1 MATVRGDWVSGQSLA
16 SMPVLMVSAG
26 GLDRLLTAG
35 ASYSLGR
42 DPSSDF
48 VFDDPRVSWQHAV
61 LRLDQ
66 DEWVLADTGSKNGIF
81 TGPQRVSLLRIAGDC
96 VVRLADSQDGPEV
109 WCRLGRPGYPGRAGA
124 GSRLRVDLHPTSVR
138 QIAGSLVRIGRAPE
152 NDVVVTDLGVS
163 RYHAELRRV
172 TARQFEIVDLD
183 SHNGTFVNGQ
193 RVSAMAVTGADLIGI
208 GPATFR
214 LVDGELR
221 EFIDEG
227 DVSLLAQ
234 DLTVRLPDGRV
245 LLDNVSFP
253 VGERRLV
260 AIIGP
265 SGAGKSTLLGALTGM
280 RPADEGTVSYDG
292 RDLYQHYAELRHRI
306 GYVPQKNIWHV
317 QLSAQ
322 HALRYAAEL
331 RFPSDTSAAERAHRV
346 DEVLGELGLTG
357 DSRTRGGAL
366 SGGQQKRVNV
376 ALELLTK
383 PSLLFLDEP
392 TSGVDPD
399 LDKAIME
406 LLADLAHAGRTVIV
420 VTHSVA
426 HLDMCEDLLVLSP
439 GGRLAYYGPP
449 AEGLAYFGKQDWADV
464 FQAFRAEQDRD
475 WAGQFRDSMAFRAP
489 ERQRP
494 PASAPASPA
503 RPPAPRSRAAQLAIL
518 CRRYLAVIASDR
530 NYLAVLGILPVA
542 LGLLLRAVPAP
553 QGLTGHDNSDAE
565 SLLLVLVIGACLA
578 GTASSVRE
586 LVAERAIYLR
596 ERAAGLSTGAYVWS
610 KLLVLGVLSCTQAMV
625 IAAIGLA
632 GRPMPAHGA
641 FLTSA
646 PLAEIMLAVGLLAIA
661 SMTIGLV
668 ISAVVG
674 SAEKTMPLLVLASM
688 VQIILCGGVIALPGK
703 AGLEQLAWIT
713 PSRWGFGATAATVNL
728 NGISPPGEVRPDPV
742 WDHRPATWLTDMA
755 LQFLLATVF
764 AVIAW
769 RRLARQRSRT

>member
-1 MATVRGDWVSGQSLA
+1 MGGQSLE
-16 SMPVLMVSAG
+16 SVPVLMVSAS

-42 DPSSDF
+42 DPSSDI
-48 VFDDPRVSWQHAV
+48 VFDDPRVSWRHAV
-61 LRLDQ
+61 LRPDQ
-66 DEWVLADTGSKNGIF
+66 GAWVLEDTGSRNGIF
-81 TGPQRVSLLRIAGDC
+81 TGPRRVSLLRIAGDC
-96 VVRLADSQDGPEV
+96 VLRLADSQDGPEV
-109 WCRLGRPGYPGRAGA
+109 WCRLSRRGHPDSADAGP
-124 GSRLRVDLHPTSVR
+124 RLRVDLHPTSVR
-138 QIAGSLVRIGRAPE
+138 QIAGSLVRIGRAPA

-163 RYHAELRRV
+163 RYHAELRRA
-172 TARQFEIVDLD
+172 TTGQFEIVDLG

-193 RVSAMAVTGADLIGI
+193 QVSAKAVTGADLIGI

-214 LVDGELR
+214 LVGGELR

-234 DLTVRLPDGRV
+234 DLTVRLPDKRV
-245 LLDNVSFP
+245 LLDHVSFP
-253 VGERRLV
+253 VGERRLL

-280 RPADEGTVSYDG
+280 RPADEGAVSYDG

-317 QLSAQ
+317 QLSALR
-322 HALRYAAEL
+322 ALRYAAEL
-331 RFPSDTSAAERAHRV
+331 RFPSDTSTAERAHRV
-346 DEVLGELGLTG
+346 DEVLSELGLAG
-357 DSRTRGGAL
+357 HSRTRGGAL

-426 HLDMCEDLLVLSP
+426 HLDMCDDLLVLSP

-449 AEGLAYFGKQDWADV
+449 AAGLAYFGRKDWADV
-464 FQAFRAEQDRD
+464 FKAFRSEPDHD
-475 WAGQFRDSMAFRAP
+475 WAGQFRASTAFRVQ
-489 ERQRP
+489 EEQRP
-494 PASAPASPA
+494 PASAPASPG
-503 RPPAPRSRAAQLAIL
+503 RPPAPRSPAAQLAIL

-553 QGLTGHDNSDAE
+553 QGLTGHANADAE
-565 SLLLVLVIGACLA
+565 SLLLVMAIGACLTGA
-578 GTASSVRE
+578 ASSVRE
-586 LVAERAIYLR
+586 LVTERAIYLR
-596 ERAAGLSTGAYVWS
+596 ERAAGLSTGAYMWS
-610 KLLVLGVLSCTQAMV
+610 KLLVLGVLSSTQAIV

-632 GRPMPAHGA
+632 GRPLPAHGA
-641 FLTSA
+641 FLPSA
-646 PLAEIMLAVGLLAIA
+646 PLAEIMLAAGLLAIA

-668 ISAVVG
+668 ISAAV
-674 SAEKTMPLLVLASM
+674 SNTEKTMPLLVFVSM
-688 VQIILCGGVIALPGK
+688 AQIILSGGVIALPGK

-728 NGISPPGEVRPDPV
+728 ARISPPSQIKFDPV
-742 WDHRPATWLTDMA
+742 WAHRPATWLTDMA

-764 AVIAW
+764 TAVAW
-769 RRLARQRSRT
+769 QRLARQHP

>member
-1 MATVRGDWVSGQSLA
+1 
-16 SMPVLMVSAG
+16 MPVLMVSAG

-35 ASYSLGR
+35 ASYRLGR
-42 DPSSDF
+42 DPSSDI

-66 DEWVLADTGSKNGIF
+66 GEWVLADTGSKNGVF
-81 TGPQRVSLLRIAGDC
+81 TGPRRVSLLRITGDC

-109 WCRLGRPGYPGRAGA
+109 WCHLGGPDRHGGAGA
-124 GSRLRVDLHPTSVR
+124 GTQLRVDLHPTSVR

-163 RYHAELRRV
+163 RFHAELRRV
-172 TARQFEIVDLD
+172 TARQYEIVDVG

-234 DLTVRLPDGRV
+234 DLTVRLPEGRV
-245 LLDNVSFP
+245 LLDHVSFP

-280 RPADEGTVSYDG
+280 RPAGEGTVSYDG

-306 GYVPQKNIWHV
+306 GYVPQQNIWHV
-317 QLSAQ
+317 QLSALR
-322 HALRYAAEL
+322 ALRYTAEL

-346 DEVLGELGLTG
+346 DEVLSELGLTR
-357 DSRTRGGAL
+357 DSRTPGRAL

-426 HLDMCEDLLVLSP
+426 HLDLCDDLLVLSP

-449 AEGLAYFGKQDWADV
+449 AEGLAYFGKRDWADV
-464 FQAFRAEQDRD
+464 FKAFRSELDRD
-475 WAGQFRDSMAFRAP
+475 WAGQFRDSMALRAHK
-489 ERQRP
+489 EQR

-553 QGLTGHDNSDAE
+553 QGLTGHANADGE
-565 SLLLVLVIGACLA
+565 SLLLVLAIGACLA
-578 GTASSVRE
+578 GTASSARE
-586 LVAERAIYLR
+586 LVTERAIYLR

-610 KLLVLGVLSCTQAMV
+610 KLLVLGMLSSAQAIV

-632 GRPMPAHGA
+632 GRPMPSHGA

-668 ISAVVG
+668 ISAAV
-674 SAEKTMPLLVLASM
+674 SNAEKAMPLLVLASM
-688 VQIILCGGVIALPGK
+688 VQIILSGGVIALPGK
-703 AGLEQLAWIT
+703 VGLEQLAWIT
-713 PSRWGFGATAATVNL
+713 PSRWGFGATAATVDL
-728 NGISPPGEVRPDPV
+728 NRISPPGEIRFDPV

-755 LQFLLATVF
+755 LQFLLAAVFTTV
-764 AVIAW
+764 AW
-769 RRLARQRSRT
+769 RRLARQHTKT

>member
-1 MATVRGDWVSGQSLA
+1 
-16 SMPVLMVSAG
+16 MVSVA

-35 ASYSLGR
+35 ASYGLGR
-42 DPSSDF
+42 DPSSDI

-61 LRLDQ
+61 LRFDQ
-66 DEWVLADTGSKNGIF
+66 GEWVLADSGSKNGIF
-81 TGPQRVSLLRIAGDC
+81 TGPRRVSLLRITGDC
-96 VVRLADSQDGPEV
+96 VVRLADSEDGPEV
-109 WCRLGRPGYPGRAGA
+109 WCRLDRPDGAGA
-124 GSRLRVDLHPTSVR
+124 GSQLRVDLHPTSVR

-172 TARQFEIVDLD
+172 TARQFEIVDAG
-183 SHNGTFVNGQ
+183 SHNGTFVNG
-193 RVSAMAVTGADLIGI
+193 RRISAVAVTGADLIGI

-234 DLTVRLPDGRV
+234 DLTVRLPDGRI
-245 LLDNVSFP
+245 LLDHVSFP

-317 QLSAQ
+317 QLSALR
-322 HALRYAAEL
+322 ALRYAAEL
-331 RFPSDTSAAERAHRV
+331 RFPSDTSAAERSHRV
-346 DEVLGELGLTG
+346 DEVLSELGLTG
-357 DSRTRGGAL
+357 HSRTRGGAL

-406 LLADLAHAGRTVIV
+406 LLAELARAGRTVIV

-426 HLDMCEDLLVLSP
+426 HLDMCDDLLVLSP

-464 FQAFRAEQDRD
+464 FKAFRSETGRD
-475 WAGQFRDSMAFRAP
+475 WAGQFRDSMALRAQ
-489 ERQRP
+489 EQQRP
-494 PASAPASPA
+494 PSGAPAMAGQPGGP
-503 RPPAPRSRAAQLAIL
+503 RPGAPRSRAAQLAIL

-553 QGLTGHDNSDAE
+553 QGLTGHANADAE
-565 SLLLVLVIGACLA
+565 SLLLVLAIGACLA

-596 ERAAGLSTGAYVWS
+596 ERAAGLSAGAYVWS
-610 KLLVLGVLSCTQAMV
+610 KLLVLGVLSCTQAIV

-646 PLAEIMLAVGLLAIA
+646 PLAEIMLAVGLLATA

-668 ISAVVG
+668 ISAAV
-674 SAEKTMPLLVLASM
+674 SNAEKTMPLLVLASM
-688 VQIILCGGVIALPGK
+688 VQIILSGGVIALPGK

-728 NGISPPGEVRPDPV
+728 NRISPPGEIRLDPV

-755 LQFLLATVF
+755 LQLLLAAIFT
-764 AVIAW
+764 AIAW
-769 RRLARQRSRT
+769 QRLARQHSRT

>member
-1 MATVRGDWVSGQSLA
+1 
-16 SMPVLMVSAG
+16 MVSAG

-42 DPSSDF
+42 DPGSDI
-48 VFDDPRVSWQHAV
+48 VFDDARVSWQHAV

-66 DEWVLADTGSKNGIF
+66 GEWVLADTGSKNGIF
-81 TGPQRVSLLRIAGDC
+81 AGPQRVSLLRITGDC
-96 VVRLADSQDGPEV
+96 VVRLADSQDGPQV
-109 WCRLGRPGYPGRAGA
+109 WCRPRHPDGTGA
-124 GSRLRVDLHPTSVR
+124 GSQLRVDLHPTSVR
-138 QIAGSLVRIGRAPE
+138 QIAGSRVRIGRAPE
-152 NDVVVTDLGVS
+152 NDVVVDDLGVS

-172 TARQFEIVDLD
+172 NARQFEIVDVG

-193 RVSAMAVTGADLIGI
+193 RVSAVAVTDTDLIGI

-234 DLTVRLPDGRV
+234 DLAVRLPDGRV
-245 LLDNVSFP
+245 LLDHVSFP

-317 QLSAQ
+317 QLSALR
-322 HALRYAAEL
+322 ALRYAAEL
-331 RFPSDTSAAERAHRV
+331 RFPSDTSAAERTHRV
-346 DEVLGELGLTG
+346 DEVLSELGLAG
-357 DSRTRGGAL
+357 HARTRGGAL

-392 TSGVDPD
+392 TTGVDPD
-399 LDKAIME
+399 LDKAIMK

-426 HLDMCEDLLVLSP
+426 HLDMCDDLLVLSP

-449 AEGLAYFGKQDWADV
+449 TEGLGYFGKRDWADV
-464 FQAFRAEQDRD
+464 FKAFRSELDRD
-475 WAGQFRDSMAFRAP
+475 WAGQFRDSMAFRAHK
-489 ERQRP
+489 EQRP
-494 PASAPASPA
+494 PASAPASPD

-553 QGLTGHDNSDAE
+553 QGLTGHANADAE
-565 SLLLVLVIGACLA
+565 SLLLVLAIGACLA

-586 LVAERAIYLR
+586 LVVERAIYLR
-596 ERAAGLSTGAYVWS
+596 ERAAGLSTGAYLWS
-610 KLLVLGVLSCTQAMV
+610 KLLVLGVLSGTQAIV

-641 FLTSA
+641 FLASA

-661 SMTIGLV
+661 SMTIGLA
-668 ISAVVG
+668 ISATV
-674 SAEKTMPLLVLASM
+674 SNAEKTMPLLVLASM
-688 VQIILCGGVIALPGK
+688 VQIILSGGVIALSGK

-713 PSRWGFGATAATVNL
+713 PSRWGFGATAATVSL
-728 NGISPPGEVRPDPV
+728 DRISPPGEIKLDPV
-742 WDHRPATWLTDMA
+742 WYHRPATWLTDMA
-755 LQFLLATVF
+755 LQLLLAAAFT
-764 AVIAW
+764 AIAW
-769 RRLARQRSRT
+769 RRLARQHSRT

>member
-1 MATVRGDWVSGQSLA
+1 
-16 SMPVLMVSAG
+16 MVSAG

-42 DPSSDF
+42 DPGSDI
-48 VFDDPRVSWQHAV
+48 VFDDARVSWQHAV

-66 DEWVLADTGSKNGIF
+66 GEWVLADTGSKNGIF
-81 TGPQRVSLLRIAGDC
+81 AGPQRVSLLRITGDC
-96 VVRLADSQDGPEV
+96 VVRLADSQDGPQV
-109 WCRLGRPGYPGRAGA
+109 WCRPGHPDGTGA
-124 GSRLRVDLHPTSVR
+124 GSQLRVDLHPTSVR
-138 QIAGSLVRIGRAPE
+138 QIAGSRVRIGRAPE
-152 NDVVVTDLGVS
+152 NDVVVDDLGVS

-172 TARQFEIVDLD
+172 NARQFEIVDVG

-193 RVSAMAVTGADLIGI
+193 RVSAVAVTDTDLIGI

-234 DLTVRLPDGRV
+234 DLAVRLPDGRV
-245 LLDNVSFP
+245 LLDHVSFP

-317 QLSAQ
+317 QLSALR
-322 HALRYAAEL
+322 ALRYAAEL
-331 RFPSDTSAAERAHRV
+331 RFPSDTSAAERTHRV
-346 DEVLGELGLTG
+346 DEVLSELGLAG
-357 DSRTRGGAL
+357 HARTRGGAL

-392 TSGVDPD
+392 TTGVDPD

-426 HLDMCEDLLVLSP
+426 HLDMCDDLLVLSP

-449 AEGLAYFGKQDWADV
+449 TEGLGYFGKRDWADV
-464 FQAFRAEQDRD
+464 FKAFRSELDRD
-475 WAGQFRDSMAFRAP
+475 WAGQFRDSMAFRAHK
-489 ERQRP
+489 EQRP
-494 PASAPASPA
+494 PASAPASPD

-553 QGLTGHDNSDAE
+553 QGLTGHANADAE
-565 SLLLVLVIGACLA
+565 SLLLVLAIGACLA

-586 LVAERAIYLR
+586 LVVERAIYLR
-596 ERAAGLSTGAYVWS
+596 ERAAGLSTGAYLWS
-610 KLLVLGVLSCTQAMV
+610 KLLVLGVLSGTQAIV

-641 FLTSA
+641 FLASA

-661 SMTIGLV
+661 SMTIGLA
-668 ISAVVG
+668 ISATV
-674 SAEKTMPLLVLASM
+674 SNAEKTMPLLVLASM
-688 VQIILCGGVIALPGK
+688 VQIILSGGVIALSGK

-713 PSRWGFGATAATVNL
+713 PSRWGFGATAATVSL
-728 NGISPPGEVRPDPV
+728 DRISPPGEIKLDPV
-742 WDHRPATWLTDMA
+742 WYHRPATWLTDMA
-755 LQFLLATVF
+755 LQLLLAAAFT
-764 AVIAW
+764 AIAW
-769 RRLARQRSRT
+769 RRLARQHSRT

>member
-1 MATVRGDWVSGQSLA
+1 M
-16 SMPVLMVSAG
+16 
-26 GLDRLLTAG
+26 
-35 ASYSLGR
+35 
-42 DPSSDF
+42 
-48 VFDDPRVSWQHAV
+48 
-61 LRLDQ
+61 
-66 DEWVLADTGSKNGIF
+66 
-81 TGPQRVSLLRIAGDC
+81 SLLRITGDC

-109 WCRLGRPGYPGRAGA
+109 WCHLGGPDRHGGAGA
-124 GSRLRVDLHPTSVR
+124 GTQLRVDLHPTSVR

-163 RYHAELRRV
+163 RFHAELRRV
-172 TARQFEIVDLD
+172 TARQYEIVDVG

-234 DLTVRLPDGRV
+234 DLTVRLPEGRV
-245 LLDNVSFP
+245 LLDHVSFP

-280 RPADEGTVSYDG
+280 RPAGEGTVSYDG

-306 GYVPQKNIWHV
+306 GYVPQQNIWHV
-317 QLSAQ
+317 QLSALR
-322 HALRYAAEL
+322 ALRYTAEL

-346 DEVLGELGLTG
+346 DEVLSELGLTR
-357 DSRTRGGAL
+357 DSRTPGRAL

-426 HLDMCEDLLVLSP
+426 HLDLCDDLLVLSP

-449 AEGLAYFGKQDWADV
+449 AEGLAYFGKRDWADV
-464 FQAFRAEQDRD
+464 FKAFRSELDRD
-475 WAGQFRDSMAFRAP
+475 WAGQFRDSMALRAHK
-489 ERQRP
+489 EQR

-553 QGLTGHDNSDAE
+553 QGLTGHANADGE
-565 SLLLVLVIGACLA
+565 SLLLVLAIGACLA
-578 GTASSVRE
+578 GTASSARE
-586 LVAERAIYLR
+586 LVTERAIYLR

-610 KLLVLGVLSCTQAMV
+610 KLLVLGMLSSAQAIV

-632 GRPMPAHGA
+632 GRPMPSHGA

-668 ISAVVG
+668 ISAAV
-674 SAEKTMPLLVLASM
+674 SNAEKAMPLLVLASM
-688 VQIILCGGVIALPGK
+688 VQIILSGGVIALPGK
-703 AGLEQLAWIT
+703 VGLEQLAWIT
-713 PSRWGFGATAATVNL
+713 PSRWGFGATAATVDL
-728 NGISPPGEVRPDPV
+728 NRISPPGEIRFDPV

-755 LQFLLATVF
+755 LQFLLAAVFTTV
-764 AVIAW
+764 AW
-769 RRLARQRSRT
+769 RRLARQHTKT

>member
-1 MATVRGDWVSGQSLA
+1 MSGQSLEF
-16 SMPVLMVSAG
+16 MPALVVSVG
-26 GLDRLLTAG
+26 GSDRLLTAG

-42 DPSSDF
+42 DPDSDI
-48 VFDDPRVSWQHAV
+48 VFDDSRVSWQHAV

-66 DEWVLADTGSKNGIF
+66 GEWVLADTGSRNGIF
-81 TGPQRVSLLRIAGDC
+81 TGPRRVSLLRITGDC
-96 VVRLADSQDGPEV
+96 VVRLADSQDGPEL
-109 WCRLGRPGYPGRAGA
+109 WCRLGRPGHPGGAGARTQPRAGA
-124 GSRLRVDLHPTSVR
+124 QQRVDLHPTSVR

-163 RYHAELRRV
+163 RYHAELRLV
-172 TARQFEIVDLD
+172 TARQFEIVDLG

-193 RVSAMAVTGADLIGI
+193 RISAMTVTGADLIGI

-234 DLTVRLPDGRV
+234 DLTVQLPDGRV
-245 LLDNVSFP
+245 LLDHVSFP

-265 SGAGKSTLLGALTGM
+265 SGAGKSTLVGALTGM
-280 RPADEGTVSYDG
+280 RPAGEGTVSYDG

-306 GYVPQKNIWHV
+306 GYVPQENIWHV
-317 QLSAQ
+317 QLSALR
-322 HALRYAAEL
+322 ALRYAAEL
-331 RFPSDTSAAERAHRV
+331 RFPSDTSAAERARRV
-346 DEVLGELGLTG
+346 DEVLSELGLTAA
-357 DSRTRGGAL
+357 SRTRGGAL

-399 LDKAIME
+399 LDKAIMA

-426 HLDMCEDLLVLSP
+426 HLHMCDDLLVLSP

-464 FQAFRAEQDRD
+464 FKAFRSETDRD
-475 WAGQFRDSMAFRAP
+475 WAGQFRDSMAFRAQR
-489 ERQRP
+489 EQRP
-494 PASAPASPA
+494 PGNVPASPA
-503 RPPAPRSRAAQLAIL
+503 RPPAARSRAAQLAIL

-542 LGLLLRAVPAP
+542 LGLLLRVVPAP
-553 QGLTGHDNSDAE
+553 QGLTGHDNADAQ
-565 SLLLVLVIGACLA
+565 SLLLVLAIGACLA
-578 GTASSVRE
+578 GTAGSVRE
-586 LVAERAIYLR
+586 FVAERAIYLR

-610 KLLVLGVLSCTQAMV
+610 KLLVLGVLSCTQAIV
-625 IAAIGLA
+625 ITAIGLA

-641 FLTSA
+641 FLASA
-646 PLAEIMLAVGLLAIA
+646 PLAEIMLAVGLLAVA

-668 ISAVVG
+668 ISATV
-674 SAEKTMPLLVLASM
+674 SNAEKTMPLLVLASM
-688 VQIILCGGVIALPGK
+688 VQIILSGGVIALPGK

-728 NGISPPGEVRPDPV
+728 NRISPPSGSAPDPV
-742 WDHRPATWLTDMA
+742 WAHRPATWLTDMA
-755 LQFLLATVF
+755 LQLLLAAVF
-764 AVIAW
+764 TAVAW
-769 RRLARQRSRT
+769 QRLARQHSKT

>member
-1 MATVRGDWVSGQSLA
+1 VSGQSLE

-35 ASYSLGR
+35 ASYRLGR
-42 DPSSDF
+42 DPSSDI

-66 DEWVLADTGSKNGIF
+66 GEWVLADAGSKNGIF
-81 TGPQRVSLLRIAGDC
+81 TGPRQVSLLRITGDC

-109 WCRLGRPGYPGRAGA
+109 SCRLSRPDHPDGA
-124 GSRLRVDLHPTSVR
+124 GTGSQLRVDLHPTSVR

-172 TARQFEIVDLD
+172 AARQFEIVDVG

-193 RVSAMAVTGADLIGI
+193 RISAMAVTDADLIGI

-227 DVSLLAQ
+227 DVSLVAQ

-245 LLDNVSFP
+245 LLDHVSFP

-306 GYVPQKNIWHV
+306 GYVPQMNIWHV
-317 QLSAQ
+317 QLSALR
-322 HALRYAAEL
+322 ALRYAAEL
-331 RFPSDTSAAERAHRV
+331 RFPSDTSSAERAHRV
-346 DEVLGELGLTG
+346 DEVLGELGLAG

-406 LLADLAHAGRTVIV
+406 LLAGLAHAGRTVIV

-426 HLDMCEDLLVLSP
+426 HLDMCDDLLVLSP

-449 AEGLAYFGKQDWADV
+449 AEGLAYFGEQDWADV
-464 FQAFRAEQDRD
+464 FKSFRSELDRD
-475 WAGQFRDSMAFRAP
+475 WAGQFRDSMAFRVHK
-489 ERQRP
+489 EQRP
-494 PASAPASPA
+494 PASAVASAA

-553 QGLTGHDNSDAE
+553 QGLTGHANTDAE
-565 SLLLVLVIGACLA
+565 SLLLVLAIGACLA

-586 LVAERAIYLR
+586 LVAERAIFVR

-610 KLLVLGVLSCTQAMV
+610 KLLILGVLSSAQAIV

-632 GRPMPAHGA
+632 GRPMPAHSA

-646 PLAEIMLAVGLLAIA
+646 PLAEIMLAVGLLAVA

-668 ISAVVG
+668 ISAAVS

-688 VQIILCGGVIALPGK
+688 VQIILSGGVIALPGK
-703 AGLEQLAWIT
+703 AGLAQLAWIT
-713 PSRWGFGATAATVNL
+713 PSRWGFGATASTVSL
-728 NGISPPGEVRPDPV
+728 NRISPPGEIRFDPV

-755 LQFLLATVF
+755 LQFLLAAVF
-764 AVIAW
+764 TALAW
-769 RRLARQRSRT
+769 QRLARQHSRT

>member
-1 MATVRGDWVSGQSLA
+1 MSGQALE

-35 ASYSLGR
+35 ASYRLGR
-42 DPSSDF
+42 DPSSDI

-66 DEWVLADTGSKNGIF
+66 GEWVLADTGSKNGVF
-81 TGPQRVSLLRIAGDC
+81 TGPRRVSLLRITGDC

-109 WCRLGRPGYPGRAGA
+109 WCHLGGPDRHGGAGA
-124 GSRLRVDLHPTSVR
+124 GTQLRVDLHPTSVR

-163 RYHAELRRV
+163 RFHAELRRV
-172 TARQFEIVDLD
+172 TARQYEIVDVG

-234 DLTVRLPDGRV
+234 DLTVRLPEGRV
-245 LLDNVSFP
+245 LLDHVSFP

-280 RPADEGTVSYDG
+280 RPAGEGTVSYDG

-306 GYVPQKNIWHV
+306 GYVPQQNIWHV
-317 QLSAQ
+317 QLSALR
-322 HALRYAAEL
+322 ALRYTAEL

-346 DEVLGELGLTG
+346 DEVLSELGLTR
-357 DSRTRGGAL
+357 DSRTPGRAL

-426 HLDMCEDLLVLSP
+426 HLDLCDDLLVLSP

-449 AEGLAYFGKQDWADV
+449 AEGLAYFGKRDWADV
-464 FQAFRAEQDRD
+464 FKAFRSELDRD
-475 WAGQFRDSMAFRAP
+475 WAGQFRDSMALRAHK
-489 ERQRP
+489 EQR

-553 QGLTGHDNSDAE
+553 QGLTGHANADGE
-565 SLLLVLVIGACLA
+565 SLLLVLAIGACLA
-578 GTASSVRE
+578 GTASSARE
-586 LVAERAIYLR
+586 LVTERAIYLR

-610 KLLVLGVLSCTQAMV
+610 KLLVLGMLSSAQAIV

-632 GRPMPAHGA
+632 GRPMPSHGA

-668 ISAVVG
+668 ISAAV
-674 SAEKTMPLLVLASM
+674 SNAEKAMPLLVLASM
-688 VQIILCGGVIALPGK
+688 VQIILSGGVIALPGK
-703 AGLEQLAWIT
+703 VGLEQLAWIT
-713 PSRWGFGATAATVNL
+713 PSRWGFGATAATVDL
-728 NGISPPGEVRPDPV
+728 NRISPPGEIRFDPV

-755 LQFLLATVF
+755 LQFLLAAVFTTV
-764 AVIAW
+764 AW
-769 RRLARQRSRT
+769 RRLARQHTKT

>member
-1 MATVRGDWVSGQSLA
+1 
-16 SMPVLMVSAG
+16 MVSAG

-42 DPSSDF
+42 DPGSDF

-66 DEWVLADTGSKNGIF
+66 GEWVLSDAGSKNGIF
-81 TGPQRVSLLRIAGDC
+81 TGPRRVSLLRIAGDC
-96 VVRLADSQDGPEV
+96 VVRLADSEDGPEV
-109 WCRLGRPGYPGRAGA
+109 WCRPGRPGGAGA
-124 GSRLRVDLHPTSVR
+124 GAPLRVDLHPTSVR
-138 QIAGSLVRIGRAPE
+138 QIAGSLVRIGRAPG
-152 NDVVVTDLGVS
+152 NDVVVADLGVS

-172 TARQFEIVDLD
+172 TARKFQIVDVG

-193 RVSAMAVTGADLIGI
+193 RISAMAVTGADLIGI

-227 DVSLLAQ
+227 DVALLAR
-234 DLTVRLPDGRV
+234 DLTVRAPDGKV
-245 LLDNVSFP
+245 LLDQVSFP

-280 RPADEGTVSYDG
+280 RPAGEGTVSYDG

-306 GYVPQKNIWHV
+306 GYVPQQNIWHV
-317 QLSAQ
+317 QLSARR
-322 HALRYAAEL
+322 ALRYAAEL
-331 RFPSDTSAAERAHRV
+331 RFPSDTSAAERAGRV
-346 DEVLGELGLTG
+346 DEVLSELDLTG
-357 DSRTRGGAL
+357 DARTRGGAL

-392 TSGVDPD
+392 TSGIDPD

-406 LLADLAHAGRTVIV
+406 LLAGLAHAGRTVIV

-426 HLDMCEDLLVLSP
+426 HLDMCDDLLVLSP
-439 GGRLAYYGPP
+439 GGRLAYHGPP
-449 AEGLAYFGKQDWADV
+449 AAGLAYFGKQDWAEV
-464 FQAFRAEQDRD
+464 FKAFRSESGRD
-475 WAGQFRDSMAFRAP
+475 WAAQFRDSVAFRAP
-489 ERQRP
+489 EQRRP

-503 RPPAPRSRAAQLAIL
+503 RPPAPRSRMAQLAIL

-553 QGLTGHDNSDAE
+553 QGLTGHGNADAQ
-565 SLLLVLVIGACLA
+565 SLLLVLAIGACLA
-578 GTASSVRE
+578 GAAGSVRE
-586 LVAERAIYLR
+586 LVTERAIYLR

-610 KLLVLGVLSCTQAMV
+610 KLLVLGVLSCVQAIV
-625 IAAIGLA
+625 IVAIGLA

-641 FLTSA
+641 FLTAA

-668 ISAVVG
+668 ISATV
-674 SAEKTMPLLVLASM
+674 SNAEKTMPLLVLASM
-688 VQIILCGGVIALPGK
+688 AQIILSGGVIALPGK

-713 PSRWGFGATAATVNL
+713 PSRWGFGATAATVSL
-728 NGISPPGEVRPDPV
+728 HRISPPGEVPPDPA
-742 WDHRPATWLTDMA
+742 WYHRPATWLTDMA
-755 LQFLLATVF
+755 LQLLLATVF
-764 AVIAW
+764 TAVAW
-769 RRLARQRSRT
+769 HRLARQRSRT